1 MSAGWTRETNLQQ
14 TRAGNSDHQRTF
26 CTDFE
31 RRLTELFIGLSK
43 ARSSTGRSMRLRRS
57 VVRSANVP
65 WERGGTSFED
75 YTAKDKPSGNAS

>member
-43 ARSSTGRSMRLRRS
+43 ARSSTR
-57 VVRSANVP
+57 
-65 WERGGTSFED
+65 
-75 YTAKDKPSGNAS
+75 